1 METID
6 ITTQQKEFLPEAG
19 SALTFSIWG
28 NAVAL
33 LYAIP
38 FFGFLCCVTGIVLSI
53 VGLIK
58 GRRGMELYK
67 VDKQKYH
74 GGSFVKTLIAFI
86 LGILGIVQGAMLS
99 IIGIFYTMMIMSGNM
114 HHLFRF

>member
-1 METID
+1 MEA
-6 ITTQQKEFLPEAG
+6 ITENLQQKEFLPEAG

-28 NAVAL
+28 NALAF

-38 FFGFLCCVTGIVLSI
+38 FVGFFCCVTGIILSI

-58 GRRGMELYK
+58 GRRGLELWK
-67 VDKQKYH
+67 TDKQKYH

-86 LGILGIVQGAMLS
+86 LGILGIVQGAILS
-99 IIGIFYTMMIMSGNM
+99 ILGVFYTFMIMSGNM